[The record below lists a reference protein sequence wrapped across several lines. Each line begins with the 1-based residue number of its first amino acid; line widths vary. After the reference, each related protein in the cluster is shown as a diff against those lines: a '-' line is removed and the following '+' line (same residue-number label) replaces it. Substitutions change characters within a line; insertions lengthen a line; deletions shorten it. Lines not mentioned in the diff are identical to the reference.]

1 MASASF
7 TAESGRNQFL
17 QLFATQLQ
25 NQDPLEPTKQEDF
38 LLQLAQFSMVEGVE
52 NTNTK
57 LDKIIELQSA
67 EAEQIEQTL
76 TIGDT
81 AWLGKQVAFLD
92 AERRTQ
98 TGLVTGVEQKSGE
111 VLVQVGEQSIPVSQ
125 ITGISEVPPIS
136 KPAYDEISTATALLG
151 KTVKTLS
158 GYTGVINSFRQID
171 GQVKLFSNERSMS
184 LSEIQ
189 DVLDL

>member
-38 LLQLAQFSMVEGVE
+38 LLQLAQFSMVQGVE

-57 LDKIIELQSA
+57 LDKIIELQTA
-67 EAEQIEQTL
+67 DADQTEQSL
-76 TIGDT
+76 GFGDT

-92 AERRTQ
+92 TDRRTN
-98 TGLVTGVEQKSGE
+98 TGLVTGVEQKSGQ
-111 VLVQVGEQSIPVSQ
+111 VLLQVGEQSIPLSQ
-125 ITGISEVPPIS
+125 ITEVSEAPPIS

-151 KTVKTLS
+151 KTVRTVS
-158 GYTGVINSFRQID
+158 GYKGVIDSFRQVD
-171 GQVKLFSNERSMS
+171 GQVKLYSNAHTMS
-184 LSEIQ
+184 LAEIE
-189 DVLDL
+189 DVLDF

>member
-98 TGLVTGVEQKSGE
+98 TGLVTGVEEKSGE
-111 VLVQVGEQSIPVSQ
+111 VLVQVGEQLIPVSQ
-125 ITGISEVPPIS
+125 ITGISEVPPAI

>member
-1 MASASF
+1 M
-7 TAESGRNQFL
+7 
-17 QLFATQLQ
+17 
-25 NQDPLEPTKQEDF
+25 
-38 LLQLAQFSMVEGVE
+38 
-52 NTNTK
+52 
-57 LDKIIELQSA
+57 
-67 EAEQIEQTL
+67 
-76 TIGDT
+76 
-81 AWLGKQVAFLD
+81 
-92 AERRTQ
+92 
-98 TGLVTGVEQKSGE
+98 
-111 VLVQVGEQSIPVSQ
+111 QVGEQSIPVSQ

>member
-151 KTVKTLS
+151 KTVKTLY

>member
-98 TGLVTGVEQKSGE
+98 TGLVTGV
-111 VLVQVGEQSIPVSQ
+111 
-125 ITGISEVPPIS
+125 
-136 KPAYDEISTATALLG
+136 
-151 KTVKTLS
+151 
-158 GYTGVINSFRQID
+158 
-171 GQVKLFSNERSMS
+171 
-184 LSEIQ
+184 
-189 DVLDL
+189 